1 MGIRAIWKKE
11 KSVKGEKK
19 MSRKVLFLALA
30 LSLNIVFGGCLRWFM
45 PAAKAKT
52 ELTEEQKKKQQEEEE
67 KKKKQEEE
75 KKTP

>member
-1 MGIRAIWKKE
+1 
-11 KSVKGEKK
+11 

-52 ELTEEQKKKQQEEEE
+52 ELTEEE
-67 KKKKQEEE
+67 KKKSRKKKRRRRRKKKRRRNRKKKRKHLKQ
-75 KKTP
+75 